1 MPSVIIDASTA
12 PPELLCRRM
21 LGVPLCL
28 WPLRGLM
35 LTTALD
41 RVAIMTSDPGII
53 GLATPHGVYPIP
65 PSPATRSAAGLMI
78 DPLQP
83 FVTESVL
90 RTALAEVDAPGATPQ
105 NPLSGSRGS
114 AGVVRL
120 NALQT
125 SIVERV
131 RIEDDA
137 SFDFAAALVRGLPPD
152 HPTINGIARLRLP
165 LGADIRLVVCDVDGT
180 LTDGGV
186 TLDSTPGVLRT
197 FHTHDG
203 LGTHFLLQAGI
214 KVAWL
219 SATSSGESIHRRA
232 EMLRVTHVDA
242 AEGVKGE
249 RFTEICRK
257 LGVEP
262 KQALYLGDD
271 VNDLPA
277 MRLAGLSAC
286 PSDARPEVKS
296 FVDLILDTPG
306 GKGAFREVAD
316 ILLAGFAAAKRRL

>member
-1 MPSVIIDASTA
+1 MSSVIIDASTA

-28 WPLRGLM
+28 WPLRALSRV
-35 LTTALD
+35 TALE
-41 RVAIMTSDPGII
+41 RIAVMTSDPGII
-53 GLATPHGVYPIP
+53 GLIAKHGVYPIP
-65 PSPATRSAAGLMI
+65 PSPATTSAAGLMV

-83 FVTESVL
+83 FVTEDVL
-90 RTALAEVDAPGATPQ
+90 RAALAELDEPGA
-105 NPLSGSRGS
+105 NPRNPHTGGRGS
-114 AGVVRL
+114 TGVVRL

-137 SFDFAAALVRGLPPD
+137 SFDFAAALARGLPPD
-152 HPTINGIARLRLP
+152 HPAIDGIARLRLP
-165 LGADIRLVVCDVDGT
+165 LGANIRLVVCDVDGT
-180 LTDGGV
+180 LTEGGV
-186 TLDSTPGVLRT
+186 TLDSTPGALRT

-203 LGTHFLLQAGI
+203 LGTHLLLGAGI

-219 SATSSGESIHRRA
+219 SATSSGESILRRA
-232 EMLRVTHVDA
+232 EMLRVTLVDA
-242 AEGVKGE
+242 AEGAKGE
-249 RFTEICRK
+249 RFIEICRR

-286 PSDARPEVKS
+286 PSDARPEVRA

-316 ILLAGFAAAKRRL
+316 ILLA